1 MLERTIYQG
10 PFISMGHSLGCS
22 LESQEFKKQHFAWHP
37 LIDILVLLPEALV
50 RHCKVHP
57 RLKISFI

>member
-1 MLERTIYQG
+1 
-10 PFISMGHSLGCS
+10 MGHSLGCS
-22 LESQEFKKQHFAWHP
+22 LESQEFKNQHFAWHP